1 MTWLRSF
8 ATFGYDLLVGDDPM
22 VAAGVVLTLAVTG
35 AVAATGVP
43 AWWLPV
49 LAVPGLIGLGVVR
62 ATRR

>member
-1 MTWLRSF
+1 MMWLRSL
-8 ATFGYDLLVGDDPM
+8 ATFGYNLLVGEDPV
-22 VAAGVVLTLAVTG
+22 VAAGVVLTLALTA

-43 AWWLPV
+43 AWWLLV